1 MFELP
6 IIIIVTSITR
16 IRCFRLEWLTLFG
29 CFAELERFFRRLDLA
44 TPGNSRVG
52 MFRQCGSCRCG
63 RLGIGRPSRPNLD
76 HRRHE
81 TPPRAA
87 REKPGKYAV
96 NRQNQLQRMGSPALP
111 AACRR
116 SQQAAR
122 PADSTGSRAFGSVLD
137 VGSQSFAQVPEY
149 EAAMRTLSS
158 ISLPP
163 DRRIGQSLTS
173 DSTNRKPPFT
183 HPSSRVDFRQHTHAK
198 VIQWTPPLWR
208 FSILLDRIRLT
219 VHRRSGELASTLQC
233 SVWRH
238 LSRQRR
244 SRSRS
249 IPLN

>member
-63 RLGIGRPSRPNLD
+63 RLGIGRPFRPNLD

-96 NRQNQLQRMGSPALP
+96 NRRNQLQRIRVHQHSPQP
-111 AACRR
+111 AVARNR
-116 SQQAAR
+116 PHAR
-122 PADSTGSRAFGSVLD
+122 PTRPGAERSDRCLMSGANHSLRSPNTKPQCAHSHQSVYLRTGVSA
-137 VGSQSFAQVPEY
+137 
-149 EAAMRTLSS
+149 
-158 ISLPP
+158 SL
-163 DRRIGQSLTS
+163 
-173 DSTNRKPPFT
+173 
-183 HPSSRVDFRQHTHAK
+183 
-198 VIQWTPPLWR
+198 
-208 FSILLDRIRLT
+208 
-219 VHRRSGELASTLQC
+219 
-233 SVWRH
+233 
-238 LSRQRR
+238 
-244 SRSRS
+244 
-249 IPLN
+249 